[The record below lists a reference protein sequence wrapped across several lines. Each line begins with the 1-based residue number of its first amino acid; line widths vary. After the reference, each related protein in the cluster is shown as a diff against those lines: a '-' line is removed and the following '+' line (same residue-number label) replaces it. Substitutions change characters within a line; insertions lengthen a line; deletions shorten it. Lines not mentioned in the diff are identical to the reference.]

1 MQKKDGGTFYRVRIF
16 RENRKSFPYHKKRG
30 VDRELNVNNTIYIV
44 YLSVGSFG
52 FTKLQGV
59 ERLL

>member
-16 RENRKSFPYHKKRG
+16 REYRKSFPYHKKRG